1 MQKQEFDGATLYLGD
16 CADVLPVV
24 LSENK
29 VDALISDPP
38 YVLQAGGGNLGGQ
51 RKYMADINRHLD
63 GGFDISILQ
72 NFENWLVF
80 CAKSQLVEI
89 IVQAKSQGLNWMV
102 LTWNKKNPT
111 PLTCNTYL
119 PDTEYMIHGYRK
131 HIWESKTRFVVGN
144 VEKNPFDHPTVKPQY
159 VMNKA
164 VMSASEKG
172 DLILD
177 PFMGTGST
185 GVSALRLGRR
195 FIGIEK
201 EPKYFDIACQR
212 IENALSQGVLF

>member
-1 MQKQEFDGATLYLGD
+1 MGKQN
-16 CADVLPVV
+16 P
-24 LSENK
+24 
-29 VDALISDPP
+29 
-38 YVLQAGGGNLGGQ
+38 
-51 RKYMADINRHLD
+51 
-63 GGFDISILQ
+63 
-72 NFENWLVF
+72 F
-80 CAKSQLVEI
+80 CSGKC
-89 IVQAKSQGLNWMV
+89 G
-102 LTWNKKNPT
+102 
-111 PLTCNTYL
+111 
-119 PDTEYMIHGYRK
+119 
-131 HIWESKTRFVVGN
+131 
-144 VEKNPFDHPTVKPQY
+144 KNPFDHPTVKPQY